1 MDEKKG
7 SFKNV
12 IIFIV
17 SLLAVISLN
26 INLDVSKGFIEAFSA
41 NSVVWVFVLCFF
53 YWLLKDV
60 SKIEDKR
67 LKITC
72 IIIAI
77 ILALME
83 VIGNSLDMYLNLEG
97 LFYNKRVF
105 IRALCRICGFTLVIY
120 SILCKLFFNL
130 KNLKFSNFETKYF
143 TNNKRSFFIVWLVI
157 FLAWIPYLLKYYP
170 GITTPDSFDQICQSL
185 GLTQLANHHP
195 VTHTFIIGIFMNIGK
210 MLENYDL
217 GVALYSVFQMLVLS
231 ATFSFEIYYMA
242 KKNVDY
248 RFRIFSLLFLAL
260 YPVNGMYSIT
270 MWKDIPF
277 AVCMLIF
284 VIMLYEIVSS
294 KGEFFESKRKIFSF
308 ILSMIAVILFR
319 NNGIYVI
326 LLTLPAVLLA
336 YRKHYKKIIAVILF
350 IICFYGIWKGPVF
363 SVLNVK
369 EGSSKEAL
377 SIPLQQFA
385 RIVKEHS
392 DELTD
397 EEKENIHK
405 YLKTR
410 DLDKL
415 YDPRLSDNVKATF
428 DDEYFNKDKKT
439 FIVTWTKLCLKYPR
453 TVVESFLCNS
463 YGYWYPEFQYWVVAR
478 STVNSDN
485 DGKITLPIEQQ
496 ALLEDARWNNY
507 DSIIEKRNIPILS
520 MLFSIGFVFWLVV
533 VSFGY
538 VIYKKE
544 YRKLLI
550 FVPVLVLW
558 LTCLASPVSG
568 EYRYMYAMF
577 AMISLLIGISL
588 INNKEVI

>member
-1 MDEKKG
+1 MDERKVC
-7 SFKNV
+7 FKNI

-26 INLDVSKGFIEAFSA
+26 VSVDVSKGFIDSFSA
-41 NSVVWVFVLCFF
+41 NSVVWVFVLWLF
-53 YWLLKDV
+53 YWLLSDV
-60 SKIEDKR
+60 SKMDDKR
-67 LKITC
+67 LRVTC
-72 IIIAI
+72 IIIAV

-83 VIGNSLDMYLNLEG
+83 VVGSSLDTYLSLYG
-97 LFYNKRVF
+97 IFAGGKIFV
-105 IRALCRICGFTLVIY
+105 RALFKVCGFSIVIY
-120 SILCKLFFNL
+120 SILCKLFTGL
-130 KNLKFSNFETKYF
+130 KGLNVSNFEGKYF
-143 TNNKRSFFIVWLVI
+143 TNNKRSFFVVWFVI
-157 FLAWIPYLLKYYP
+157 FLAWVPYLLKYYP

-195 VTHTFIIGIFMNIGK
+195 ITHTAIIGIFMNIGK
-210 MLENYDL
+210 AVGNYNL

-231 ATFSFEIYYMA
+231 AGFSFGIYYMA
-242 KKNVDY
+242 KKNVD
-248 RFRIFSLLFLAL
+248 FRWRVISLLFLAL

-284 VIMLYEIVSS
+284 VIMLYEIASS
-294 KGEFFESKRKIFSF
+294 KGEFFEKKKNIFLF
-308 ILSMIAVILFR
+308 VLSMIAVILFR
-319 NNGIYVI
+319 NNGIYVVV
-326 LLTLPAVLLA
+326 LTLPFVLFA
-336 YRKHYKKIIAVILF
+336 YRKYYKKIIAVIVF
-350 IICFYGIWKGPVF
+350 ILCAYAIWKGPVF
-363 SVLNVK
+363 SALNVK
-369 EGSSKEAL
+369 EGSSREAL

-415 YDPRLSDNVKATF
+415 YDPKLSDDVKATF
-428 DDEYFNKDKKT
+428 DDENFKQDKKT
-439 FIVTWTKLCLKYPR
+439 FVVTWVKLCFKYPR
-453 TVVESFLCNS
+453 TVVESFLCNC

-478 STVNSDN
+478 STVNTD
-485 DGKITLPIEQQ
+485 DEKDITLPIEQQ
-496 ALLEDARWNNY
+496 SLIEDAKWNSV
-507 DSIIEKRNIPILS
+507 DAVIEKREVPVFS
-520 MLFSIGFVFWLVV
+520 MLFSIGFMFWLVI

-544 YRKLLI
+544 YRKLVI
-550 FVPVLVLW
+550 FIPVLVLW

-577 AMISLLIGISL
+577 AMIPLLIGISL
-588 INNKEVI
+588 INNKEVV